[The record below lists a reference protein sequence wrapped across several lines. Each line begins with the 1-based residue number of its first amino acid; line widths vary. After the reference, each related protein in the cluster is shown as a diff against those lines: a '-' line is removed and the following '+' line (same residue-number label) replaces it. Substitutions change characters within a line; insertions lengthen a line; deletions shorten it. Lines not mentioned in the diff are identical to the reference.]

1 MEGFASDAF
10 SICKKGFIRDC
21 FTLLPE
27 QSFPT
32 SEYVLSEEK
41 VQKIEIKSVIA
52 ILFSRAP
59 IRTLELSS
67 AKSELFTAGCRLQ
80 LQGGYG
86 KYQLSKLLS
95 F

>member
-1 MEGFASDAF
+1 MAGNKTGQLAS
-10 SICKKGFIRDC
+10 
-21 FTLLPE
+21 PE
-27 QSFPT
+27 SRQS
-32 SEYVLSEEK
+32 SNQLSEEK

-52 ILFSRAP
+52 ILLSRVP
-59 IRTLELSS
+59 SRTLELSS

-86 KYQLSKLLS
+86 KYQVSKLLS